1 MSDRNCSA
9 ALFSTSPLF
18 LLSLSPSDTFSLS
31 VHAPPTLTTH
41 NVLPPGSLVC
51 APVSLFL
58 TRSLPRSLP
67 FTSLLL
73 YASTQIFPPRSMQC
87 ETVMVEVTG
96 SDGKVAIAD
105 NLPMK
110 QPAQLTK
117 QAG

>member
-1 MSDRNCSA
+1 
-9 ALFSTSPLF
+9 
-18 LLSLSPSDTFSLS
+18 
-31 VHAPPTLTTH
+31 
-41 NVLPPGSLVC
+41 
-51 APVSLFL
+51 
-58 TRSLPRSLP
+58 
-67 FTSLLL
+67 
-73 YASTQIFPPRSMQC
+73 MQC